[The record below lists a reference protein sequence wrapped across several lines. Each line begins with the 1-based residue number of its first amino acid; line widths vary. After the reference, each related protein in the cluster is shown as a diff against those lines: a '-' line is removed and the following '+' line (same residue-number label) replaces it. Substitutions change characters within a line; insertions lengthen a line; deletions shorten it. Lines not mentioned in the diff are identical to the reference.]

1 MSSTSTED
9 EAPEKRRLQ
18 SPEEA
23 TGPAQWTV
31 KRPRTGSGTPADIN
45 ALVASTHE
53 LQRSER
59 QAQAI
64 SPAPSAGQAA
74 AQSCRDCLFCVDA
87 PHFSGLLRK
96 GHSSECHEYM
106 QVARQEQH
114 PRPSLAGPRPLQGP
128 SPARSAPVPTADLMK
143 QSLMYDAVP
152 LLHLTAREPAV
163 QA

>member
-59 QAQAI
+59 QTQAI

-74 AQSCRDCLFCVDA
+74 VLGCKIASFMSMHL
-87 PHFSGLLRK
+87 
-96 GHSSECHEYM
+96 
-106 QVARQEQH
+106 
-114 PRPSLAGPRPLQGP
+114 SLA
-128 SPARSAPVPTADLMK
+128 ACFEKKPVPIVIITCRWLGRHSTLTQASQVSDLCK
-143 QSLMYDAVP
+143 ALQLPGQPVFPQPIYPRGWRCFDCFDCFDCFN
-152 LLHLTAREPAV
+152 
-163 QA
+163 

>member
-31 KRPRTGSGTPADIN
+31 KRPRTGSGTLPADIN

-74 AQSCRDCLFCVDA
+74 ALGCKIAYLISAHL
-87 PHFSGLLRK
+87 
-96 GHSSECHEYM
+96 
-106 QVARQEQH
+106 
-114 PRPSLAGPRPLQGP
+114 SLAACFGKKPP
-128 SPARSAPVPTADLMK
+128 SNVMITCRWLGRRSTLTQASQISDLCKALYLPGQPVFP
-143 QSLMYDAVP
+143 QP
-152 LLHLTAREPAV
+152 F
-163 QA
+163 